1 MAHRSYLSPDGKQ
14 MLVVEMN
21 FCKWLPCRLVPF
33 DGSSTGNRFARRRP
47 NVLTRRGPLTASGCT
62 SPPIP
67 AADFTFGGSL
77 IPAGKSN
84 RSLLPVRRRKRESSL
99 LWTGALLSRLLGPA
113 RARCGFTMRAATE
126 KGQIA
131 HRVPR
136 FLPDGRRFL
145 YLVDGADPAIWISSL
160 DGGHA
165 RRVTTI
171 TSGTDSAAE
180 YLMPGWLIRVRQN
193 ALVAQ
198 PFDANSGQL
207 EETL

>member
-1 MAHRSYLSPDGKQ
+1 
-14 MLVVEMN
+14 
-21 FCKWLPCRLVPF
+21 
-33 DGSSTGNRFARRRP
+33 
-47 NVLTRRGPLTASGCT
+47 
-62 SPPIP
+62 
-67 AADFTFGGSL
+67 
-77 IPAGKSN
+77 
-84 RSLLPVRRRKRESSL
+84 
-99 LWTGALLSRLLGPA
+99 
-113 RARCGFTMRAATE
+113 MRAANE

-165 RRVTTI
+165 RRLTTI

-207 EETL
+207 RGNFVTLSPALSVDPDSQSGSFSVSSSGAIAWRAGEGVRRELTWYNRRGEKLDAFKSDDPLLLNPELSPDGKRVAT